1 MATVSQWIGGSR
13 PRTLPSAV
21 APVAIGAGLAARLE
35 SFILVRVLLA
45 LVVALA
51 LQIGVNFS
59 NDYSDGIK
67 GTDEVRVGPI
77 RLVGQKLAEPQQVK
91 YAAFLCY
98 LVAMIAG
105 LGLVLMTSQW
115 WLILVG
121 IACVAAAWFYT
132 GGQRP
137 YGYLGLGEVFVFI
150 FFGLVP
156 VTGTVYVQTL
166 NVSAADLVAACA
178 VGFLICTLLVVNN
191 LRDIPTDTRAGKHT
205 LAVKLGDRA
214 TRILYV
220 IFVVLA
226 FALTALLAALT
237 TWWLLLGLL
246 SFVFAIQ
253 PVRIVISGATGPMLI
268 IPLKQSGILI
278 LIYGLACGAILAWG

>member
-35 SFILVRVLLA
+35 SFILVRVFLA
-45 LVVALA
+45 LLVALA

>member
-156 VTGTVYVQTL
+156 VTGTVYVQTV

-253 PVRIVISGATGPMLI
+253 PVRVVISGATGPMLI

>member
-13 PRTLPSAV
+13 PRTLPSAI

-35 SFILVRVLLA
+35 SFIFVRALLA
-45 LVVALA
+45 LIVALA
-51 LQIGVNFS
+51 LQIGVNYS

-77 RLVGQKLAEPQQVK
+77 RLVGQKLAQPHHVK

-105 LGLVLMTSQW
+105 LGLVLITSQL

-137 YGYLGLGEVFVFI
+137 YGYIGLGEVFVFI

-156 VTGTVYVQTL
+156 VIGTVYVQTL
-166 NVSAADLVAACA
+166 TVSTTDVVAACA

-191 LRDIPTDTRAGKHT
+191 LRDIPTDTHAGKHT
-205 LAVKLGDRA
+205 LAVRLGDRG

-237 TWWLLLGLL
+237 TWWLVLGLL
-246 SFVFAIQ
+246 SLVFAIQ
-253 PVRIVISGATGPMLI
+253 PVRIVTSGATGPKLI
-268 IPLKQSGILI
+268 IALKQSGILI

>member
-13 PRTLPSAV
+13 PRTLPSAI

-35 SFILVRVLLA
+35 SFIFVRVLLA
-45 LVVALA
+45 LTVALS
-51 LQIGVNFS
+51 LQIGVNYS

-77 RLVGQKLAEPQQVK
+77 RLVGQKLAQPHHVK

-98 LVAMIAG
+98 FIAMIAG
-105 LGLVLMTSQW
+105 FVLVLMTSQW
-115 WLILVG
+115 WLISVG

-137 YGYLGLGEVFVFI
+137 YGYMGLGEVFVFI

-156 VTGTVYVQTL
+156 VIGTVYVQTL
-166 NVSAADLVAACA
+166 TVSAADVVAACA

-191 LRDIPTDTRAGKHT
+191 LRDIPTDTHAGKHT
-205 LAVKLGDRA
+205 LAVKLGDRG

-237 TWWLLLGLL
+237 TWWLVLGLL
-246 SFVFAIQ
+246 SFVFAIK
-253 PVRIVISGATGPMLI
+253 PVRVVTSGATGPMLI
-268 IPLKQSGILI
+268 IALKQSGILI
-278 LIYGLACGAILAWG
+278 LAYGLACGAILAWG

>member
-13 PRTLPSAV
+13 PRTLPSAI

-35 SFILVRVLLA
+35 SFIFVRALLA
-45 LVVALA
+45 LIVALA
-51 LQIGVNFS
+51 LQIGVNYS

-77 RLVGQKLAEPQQVK
+77 RLVGQKLAQPHHVK

-105 LGLVLMTSQW
+105 LGLVLITSQW

-137 YGYLGLGEVFVFI
+137 YGYIGLGEVFVFI

-156 VTGTVYVQTL
+156 VIGTVYVQTL
-166 NVSAADLVAACA
+166 TVSTTDVVAACA

-191 LRDIPTDTRAGKHT
+191 LRDIPTDTHAGKHT
-205 LAVKLGDRA
+205 LAVRLGDRG

-237 TWWLLLGLL
+237 TWWLVLGLV

-253 PVRIVISGATGPMLI
+253 PVRIVTSGAIGPKLI
-268 IPLKQSGILI
+268 IALKQSGILI

>member
-35 SFILVRVLLA
+35 SFILIRVLLA

-77 RLVGQKLAEPQQVK
+77 RLVGQKMAEPQQVK

-166 NVSAADLVAACA
+166 NVSVADLVAACA

>member
-1 MATVSQWIGGSR
+1 M
-13 PRTLPSAV
+13 
-21 APVAIGAGLAARLE
+21 GAGLAARLE

-253 PVRIVISGATGPMLI
+253 PVRVVISGATGPMLI

>member
-253 PVRIVISGATGPMLI
+253 PVRVVISGATGPMLI